1 MAMVSAEQATILAWR
16 RPAAQRPSPAHSTI
30 QARLKHRI
38 PHAGTVETSRLCR
51 LAPPLSSKEAT
62 MPTAPTD
69 DHSHF
74 PGLSWIGALLA
85 DPGRAAMLWALM
97 DGSARPAGELTMIAG
112 LSPSAASAHLARLTE
127 GGLLAVEVRG
137 RHRYFRIAT
146 PDIAASIEALANV
159 AQATAPQR
167 AAPRTARTVPVD
179 MRYARTCYDHMA
191 GELAVRVFERMVEHD
206 LLTLD
211 GDALEATSSGTA
223 HLADWGIDVTGQH
236 TRRRRFACTCPD
248 WSERR
253 PHLGG
258 ALGAALLDS
267 WTAHGWVEQA
277 QRPRILRV
285 TPAGHRHF
293 DAFLAA

>member
-1 MAMVSAEQATILAWR
+1 MTATLSDEQN
-16 RPAAQRPSPAHSTI
+16 
-30 QARLKHRI
+30 
-38 PHAGTVETSRLCR
+38 
-51 LAPPLSSKEAT
+51 
-62 MPTAPTD
+62 
-69 DHSHF
+69 HF
-74 PGLSWIGALLA
+74 PGLSRIGALLA

-112 LSPSAASAHLARLTE
+112 LSPSAASAHLARLTD
-127 GGLLAVEVRG
+127 GGLLALEVRG
-137 RHRYFRIAT
+137 RHRYFRIAS

-159 AQATAPQR
+159 AQVSAPQR
-167 AAPRTARTVPVD
+167 TVPRPVRTVPLD

-191 GELAVRVFERMVEHD
+191 GELSVRVFERLIGRG
-206 LLTLD
+206 LLTLH
-211 GDALEATSSGTA
+211 GTSLEATAEGA
-223 HLADWGIDVTGQH
+223 ARFADWGIDLSKQAS
-236 TRRRRFACTCPD
+236 RRRRFACTCPD

-267 WTAHGWVEQA
+267 WTSQGWVERTE
-277 QRPRILRV
+277 RPRILRI

>member
-1 MAMVSAEQATILAWR
+1 M
-16 RPAAQRPSPAHSTI
+16 PSP
-30 QARLKHRI
+30 L
-38 PHAGTVETSRLCR
+38 
-51 LAPPLSSKEAT
+51 
-62 MPTAPTD
+62 TD
-69 DHSHF
+69 DQNHF
-74 PGLSWIGALLA
+74 PGLSRIGALLA

-112 LSPSAASAHLARLTE
+112 LSPSAASAHLARLVD
-127 GGLLAVEVRG
+127 GGLLALEVRG
-137 RHRYFRIAT
+137 RHRYFRIAS

-159 AQATAPQR
+159 AQVSASQR
-167 AAPRTARTVPVD
+167 AAPRPARTVPLD

-191 GELAVRVFERMVEHD
+191 GELSVQVFERLIGRG
-206 LLTLD
+206 LLTLH
-211 GDALEATSSGTA
+211 GTGLEATAEGTA
-223 HLADWGIDVTGQH
+223 RFADWGIDMSVQKS
-236 TRRRRFACTCPD
+236 RRRRFACTCPD

-267 WTAHGWVEQA
+267 WSAQGWVERTE
-277 QRPRILRV
+277 RPRILRI